1 MKKILLTLIALC
13 FVLGLSAQKKQNV
26 SVLYVYGSADLET
39 AGVEVKPAPEVLA
52 ASVAARTAS
61 FEKFLKKNFKTVK
74 AVDAKDY
81 HYSMSDNYDVT
92 VIDGLPKPIAPGIY
106 ETDPSGQRYLRYER
120 PQYFPIDFD
129 RPIVTI
135 ANFGEDLGR
144 RSGTKNDWYCL
155 CLEDKA
161 HHWNATHPIF
171 QGPMPVKFEAKMEPT
186 PAPALEVAAL
196 MGETLPAETLMFQ
209 MQTVNYET
217 QRDYRIGMVSRPGG
231 YLDSP
236 EAEVISS
243 GKCAKSI
250 DAVALGRHANWFT
263 WGFSASPAYMTDAAK
278 ALFVN
283 TIVYMK
289 QFAGQHPIAHKFNDG
304 VATRDH
310 IGMYKNMM
318 SRSAWESYNESNKDF
333 NRLVDSLKAVIKDQR
348 ARGEEVDPN
357 MAIYENFPAQKLIT
371 YREYLMQQD
380 RGKGLYAVFGTDEK
394 AYQEYYDKN
403 YGWFWCPDDTYDLAI
418 DDEARYLGIANN
430 DIKMLDK
437 CIAMLENNDP
447 EKDIAETL
455 LKRYTLC
462 RFATPAEWR
471 NWFNTYHD
479 KLFFTEGGG
488 YKWLVNTFENV
499 PGNDYNVYLQEREEA
514 YMAQKLA
521 AERGGRPGR
530 NAEPLQ
536 LTDEKNPVYL
546 HAEAVVNGRG
556 NGDKKDIV
564 IFQKIHPGYHTYAVV
579 PADEV
584 FVVTEVEITLPE
596 GWQKEGPLYVPQASL
611 LDASGTTVYRG
622 AGEFRQTVVGQGAG
636 EATVTVTY
644 QCCNNNTCLIPETK
658 TFTVKL

>member
-1 MKKILLTLIALC
+1 MKKLLLTLFALC

-39 AGVEVKPAPEVLA
+39 TGLEVKPDPAVLA
-52 ASVAARTAS
+52 KSAAERTAS

-81 HYSMSDNYDVT
+81 HWSMSNNYDVT
-92 VIDGLPKPIAPGIY
+92 VLDGKPNPIAPGIREVNDHGY
-106 ETDPSGQRYLRYER
+106 MVRYER
-120 PQYFPIDFD
+120 PQYFPLNFD
-129 RPIVTI
+129 RPIITI
-135 ANFGEDLGR
+135 ANFGEDMGR
-144 RSGTKNDWYCL
+144 RIGTKNDWYCL

-171 QGPMPVKFEAKMEPT
+171 QGPVPVKFEAKMEPT
-186 PAPALEVAAL
+186 PAPALEVAEM

-209 MQTVNYET
+209 MQTVNYVENPN
-217 QRDYRIGMVSRPGG
+217 YRIGMVSRPGG

-283 TIVYMK
+283 AIVYMK

-310 IGMYKNMM
+310 IGMYRNRM
-318 SRSAWESYNESNKDF
+318 SRSSWEMYNESNRDF
-333 NRLVDSLKAVIKDQR
+333 NRMVDSLKAVIRDQHS
-348 ARGEEVDPN
+348 RGEEVDPN
-357 MAIYENFPAQKLIT
+357 MAIYENFPEQKLIT
-371 YREYLMQQD
+371 YREFLLQQD
-380 RGKGLYAVFGTDEK
+380 RGKGLYKVFGTDEK

-403 YGWFWCPDDTYDLAI
+403 YGWFWCPDDQYELVI

-430 DIKMLDK
+430 DIKLLDK
-437 CIAMLENNDP
+437 CITMLENNDP

-471 NWFNTYHD
+471 SWFNTYRD
-479 KLFFTEGGG
+479 KLFFTESGGFL
-488 YKWLVNTFENV
+488 WLVNTFENV
-499 PGNDYNVYLQEREEA
+499 PGNDYNVYLQEKEEA
-514 YMAQKLA
+514 FIAQKLA
-521 AERGGRPGR
+521 GGRPGR
-530 NAEPLQ
+530 DNAPVQ

-546 HAEAVVNGRG
+546 RAEALKTDRG
-556 NGDKKDIV
+556 MDIV
-564 IFQKIHPGYHTYAVV
+564 VFQKIHPGYHTYAVV

-584 FVVTEVEITLPE
+584 FVVTELEITLPE
-596 GWQKEGPLYVPQASL
+596 GYKTEGPLYVPQAGL
-611 LDASGTTVYRG
+611 LDASGTMVYRG
-622 AGEFRQTVVGQGAG
+622 VGEFRQAISGQGGG
-636 EATVTVTY
+636 EATVKITY
-644 QCCNNNTCLIPETK
+644 QCCNNNTCLVPETK